1 MIGLISLNFKLDKW
15 VINDYPVVLYYNG
28 DESQITSSFVENEEL
43 YNYIRENLLTLKAY
57 SNSIILDITYF
68 TDDDN
73 EDTEEHVNKHSWKID
88 ELFPLFKYPDLKSKL
103 LNDILIDITSETNE
117 TRTSIRKLLE
127 EGLAPS
133 TIVNYVRYKSQQYN
147 FNSENTTELV
157 KEIQEQ
163 VKK

>member
-43 YNYIRENLLTLKAY
+43 YNYICENLLTLKAY

-88 ELFPLFKYPDLKSKL
+88 ELFPLSKYPDLKSKL

-147 FNSENTTELV
+147 FNSENTIELV

>member
-43 YNYIRENLLTLKAY
+43 YNYICENLLTLKAY

>member
-57 SNSIILDITYF
+57 SNSIVLDITYF

-147 FNSENTTELV
+147 FNSENTIELV